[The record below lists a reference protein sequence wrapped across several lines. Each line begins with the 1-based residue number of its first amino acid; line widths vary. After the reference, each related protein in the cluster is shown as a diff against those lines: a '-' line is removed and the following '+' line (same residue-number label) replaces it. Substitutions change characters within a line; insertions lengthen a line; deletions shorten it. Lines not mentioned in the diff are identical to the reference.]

1 MGGCLSTA
9 APPQPPAEFDSV
21 APVPSPPS
29 TAKPD
34 PPHYAPT
41 VTPPPSPPRSPN
53 VDWRAYSSLEP
64 FKHTFWIDPDEVI
77 RVRTIPSHY
86 MKTEIGSYIGE
97 PVLLKSFDMVESSE
111 EELAKRR
118 KLLISEILSM
128 ANIRHP
134 NIVAFLGFNITPEH
148 GLTCVSEFVDG
159 KTLRYLLDLPRTSSK
174 LTWANEKIS
183 IAIDIASAL
192 AYMHTLKPVVIH
204 RNVKASKILLT
215 GDRTTA
221 KLSGFGVARARTYE
235 AEMTA
240 RVGDVPWSA
249 PELVLDGGDY
259 TEQVDVYS
267 FGIVLTELDTCA
279 VPFAAETAEMGIA
292 EVTMQLVTGSLR
304 PKVSP
309 ECPKCIV
316 KIIKQCLQLDAHL
329 RPRSD
334 KVLEML
340 LEAKAELLSGASAS
354 SVHPP
359 VTPSSPVALS
369 P

>member
-9 APPQPPAEFDSV
+9 APPAPIEVDGIALAEASPTKPEPPRYA
-21 APVPSPPS
+21 A
-29 TAKPD
+29 TA
-34 PPHYAPT
+34 
-41 VTPPPSPPRSPN
+41 TPPPSPPRSP
-53 VDWRAYSSLEP
+53 VADWGTYAQLEP
-64 FKHTFWIDPDEVI
+64 FKHTFWIDPDEII
-77 RVRTIPSHY
+77 RVRTLPSEY

-97 PVLLKSFDMVESSE
+97 PVLLKSFDGNGDDI
-111 EELAKRR
+111 AARR
-118 KLLISEILSM
+118 KLLVSEILSM

-134 NIVAFLGFNITPEH
+134 NIVAFLGFNITPEY

-192 AYMHTLKPVVIH
+192 AFMHSLKPIVIH

-235 AEMTA
+235 AEMTS

-267 FGIVLTELDTCA
+267 FGVVLTELDTCA
-279 VPFAAETAEMGIA
+279 VPFAAEMAELGIA

-304 PKVSP
+304 PKVSAD
-309 ECPKCIV
+309 CPKCIV
-316 KIIKQCLQLDAHL
+316 KIIKQCLQLDATL

-334 KVLEML
+334 KVVEML
-340 LEAKAELLSGASAS
+340 LAAKDELVARPPPSAPRS
-354 SVHPP
+354 ADP
-359 VTPSSPVALS
+359 TATVALS